1 MKNFILYLM
10 FGVLFACPTLGQIKL
25 AGMGTWRGGSVF
37 AINSDGSMPEQWK
50 EFEIPP
56 GSPTGNLVA
65 ANGKLWGITSEGGT
79 ERIGTIFRMD
89 SDGSNFSIVHHFD
102 GINGAMS
109 VDDTRGGEATPVG
122 SLVLAE
128 GKLWGTTSRGGAN
141 EAGIIFTI
149 NPGDDS
155 FTKVHDFKSTNGANP
170 RGSLVFAED
179 KLWGV
184 TEKGGENSDGTIF
197 TIDPADNSFTKA
209 HDFKNAPF
217 GEEKNGASPAGSLVF
232 AEEKLWGV
240 TERGGSSG
248 FRSSG
253 IIFSIDPDDD
263 TF

>member
-1 MKNFILYLM
+1 M
-10 FGVLFACPTLGQIKL
+10 LFACPTLGQIKL